1 MTLRYDYHFKPII
14 KTIINPRV
22 NIKLTFQNE
31 LAFFNSINWNATSKN
46 LIAEIPIIRKIA
58 IFDIALEVETKA
70 VAAVSKI
77 NRR

>member
-1 MTLRYDYHFKPII
+1 MTP
-14 KTIINPRV
+14 KTSVR
-22 NIKLTFQNE
+22 LTFQNE

-58 IFDIALEVETKA
+58 ILEIALEVETNA

-77 NRR
+77 NRI